1 MIRII
6 VVDDQTFTRKVINT
20 ILENDSD
27 FLLVGEAGDGIK
39 ALEIISEVP
48 VDIAIVDLNMPGM
61 DGFELTRE
69 ICHNY
74 PRTKVIILSGND
86 DRYSINKAVKFG
98 ARGYLLKNSFTENEI
113 RDTINNVQRGYF
125 QLGPGLFENLI
136 SDLINSEIVASKKLS
151 QMEKRYHQDFALL
164 KREILLLNKE
174 VRHQLFQEIHS
185 EIEAFKVDCREGL
198 NHFQE
203 RVSGQIE
210 NGLKDLAI
218 KQQDSQI
225 APELWNKRY
234 AQLNQNISLIDNR
247 HGLFLNNL
255 KKEIIVLRYCII
267 FLLIGFVPMLLNSL
281 FNF

>member
-27 FLLVGEAGDGIK
+27 FLLVGEAEDGIK
-39 ALEIISEVP
+39 ALKIISEVP
-48 VDIAIVDLNMPGM
+48 VDVALVDLDMPEM
-61 DGFELTRE
+61 NGFELTRE
-69 ICHNY
+69 ICRNY
-74 PRTKVIILSGND
+74 PHTKVIILSGND

-113 RDTINNVQRGYF
+113 RDTISNVQRGYF

-151 QMEKRYHQDFALL
+151 QIEKKYHQDFALL
-164 KREILLLNKE
+164 KREVLLLNKE
-174 VRHQLFQEIHS
+174 IRQQLFQEIHS

-198 NHFQE
+198 NHFQG

-210 NGLKDLAI
+210 NGLKDFAR
-218 KQQDSQI
+218 QQDSQF

-234 AQLNQNISLIDNR
+234 AQLNQNISLLDNR

-255 KKEIIVLRYCII
+255 KREIVVLRYCIV
-267 FLLIGFVPMLLNSL
+267 FLLIGFVLMLLGSL